1 MSLSVPTWAI
11 PNLPTTSRMADQ
23 PTISS
28 IEEWMHFFVV
38 KTTILNVFKLPKTTR
53 KKKQTYKRSL
63 STVTLEQVLLQPLVL
78 EVQDLQLCCLT

>member
-1 MSLSVPTWAI
+1 MNMSLSVPTWAI

-53 KKKQTYKRSL
+53 KKKTN
-63 STVTLEQVLLQPLVL
+63 
-78 EVQDLQLCCLT
+78 VQAFPQYCDIRTSVATTIGA